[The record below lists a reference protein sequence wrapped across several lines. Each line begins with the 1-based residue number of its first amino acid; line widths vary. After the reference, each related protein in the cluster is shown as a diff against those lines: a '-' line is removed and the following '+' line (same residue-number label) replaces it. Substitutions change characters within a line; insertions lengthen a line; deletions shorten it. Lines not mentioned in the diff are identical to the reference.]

1 QAGLYLVATFQIGH
15 ADPASAV
22 TAAEKLFAAIVL
34 GVVVVDVVIWLFSTE
49 RDLGIRFVGAPL
61 WPLRGDWLSQSLML
75 AVTGP
80 LTLFGAH
87 VLSIPPSKA
96 AVSVML
102 LTVTPHV
109 QAMILKG
116 ELRLAGALL
125 AVAWA
130 IATFVLVG
138 LLPHLPLLAAILF
151 LGQFVATY
159 LTRTGGKY
167 AYAGVQM
174 G

>member
-1 QAGLYLVATFQIGH
+1 HLL
-15 ADPASAV
+15 D
-22 TAAEKLFAAIVL
+22 
-34 GVVVVDVVIWLFSTE
+34 
-49 RDLGIRFVGAPL
+49 
-61 WPLRGDWLSQSLML
+61 
-75 AVTGP
+75 
-80 LTLFGAH
+80 
-87 VLSIPPSKA
+87 IPPEKA

-130 IATFVLVG
+130 IATFALVG
-138 LLPHLPLLAAILF
+138 LLPHLPLLAVLLF
-151 LGQFVATY
+151 LGQFVAAY
-159 LTRTGGKY
+159 LTPTGGEY

-174 G
+174 GLVLPMLVVAPPIEFGNFTPARQRLEGILLGLVASVVVAVLWPRFPLADKAAPPPAFPAEMEV